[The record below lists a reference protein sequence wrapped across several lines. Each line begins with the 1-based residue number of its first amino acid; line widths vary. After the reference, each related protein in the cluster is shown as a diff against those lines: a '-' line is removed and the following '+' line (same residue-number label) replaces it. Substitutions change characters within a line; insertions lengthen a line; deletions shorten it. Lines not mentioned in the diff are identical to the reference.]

1 MMKGHGSRSR
11 RSDRGQL
18 PVASTA
24 RNEAPRSQGTGFT
37 AAARRPRI
45 VVGVDGSAASIAAL
59 RWAVRQASFV
69 GATVETVISWQV
81 SVYGAE
87 YGVPAPDLAGAAR
100 ETLDLAVMDA
110 LGSGC
115 GIAKRVVCGRPADVL
130 VAAAAEADLL
140 VIGSRGLG
148 AVLSVLL
155 RSVSKRVVTHAQCP
169 VVVIR
174 TSCGPPPNRPPGD
187 PWKTVTAPAAPAREA
202 PLSEHERNALDNLE
216 QQFSRP
222 WWMQPS
228 HRRSPPTTTGHDSVV
243 PGGTAPP

>member
-1 MMKGHGSRSR
+1 MIKRHGSRSR
-11 RSDRGQL
+11 TSARAHL

-24 RNEAPRSQGTGFT
+24 RNEGPRSQETGFT
-37 AAARRPRI
+37 AAARRPHI

-59 RWAVRQASFV
+59 RWAARQAEFV
-69 GATVETVISWQV
+69 GATIETVISWQV

-87 YGVPAPDLAGAAR
+87 YGVPAPDLAGVAR
-100 ETLDLAVMDA
+100 GTLDLAVMDA
-110 LGSGC
+110 LGSGS

-155 RSVSKRVVTHAQCP
+155 RSVSKRVVTHARCP

-174 TSCGPPPNRPPGD
+174 TSGGPPPNRPPSD
-187 PWKTVTAPAAPAREA
+187 PWKTAATPAAPAREA
-202 PLSEHERNALDNLE
+202 PLSEHERNVLDNLE
-216 QQFSRP
+216 QQFSHT

-228 HRRSPPTTTGHDSVV
+228 HRRSPPTTTGQ
-243 PGGTAPP
+243 GGTGPP